1 MEGAVAALDDR
12 LEAEGKITFAT
23 PRAWYIKRG
32 VTLLLAWPEHLSVF
46 GSSSILSLHSR
57 QLM

>member
-1 MEGAVAALDDR
+1 MAALDDR